1 LPVPRRVGQ
10 LINLPV
16 TFLRDAE
23 IAQKNRSPQ
32 HFNAR
37 RQDDATFVGP
47 MARGRGNA
55 MNKIREYREQELRC
69 RQRAMYDP
77 AQSWK
82 WLAEAEMWEHKAHQ
96 YRASQLEQASA
107 ANSDDKS
114 APSVAA

>member
-1 LPVPRRVGQ
+1 
-10 LINLPV
+10 
-16 TFLRDAE
+16 
-23 IAQKNRSPQ
+23 
-32 HFNAR
+32 
-37 RQDDATFVGP
+37 
-47 MARGRGNA
+47 

-107 ANSDDKS
+107 ANLDDKS

>member
-1 LPVPRRVGQ
+1 MQ
-10 LINLPV
+10 KIK
-16 TFLRDAE
+16 TFEYFKACG
-23 IAQKNRSPQ
+23 P
-32 HFNAR
+32 
-37 RQDDATFVGP
+37 DDATFVGP

-55 MNKIREYREQELRC
+55 MNKIREYREKELRC

-96 YRASQLEQASA
+96 YRASLLAQPNV

-114 APSVAA
+114 APSFAA